1 MVLPESKMLC
11 RPPSKR
17 VRCPPCQKVGKPPVG
32 SYLDKILTPTQ
43 LKRDVTPKRP
53 VYRQDD
59 YIKLLKKNNK
69 DLGIPYVPQYLPV
82 VYEESAKV
90 TQTEPELD
98 VPDRV
103 YMRLRVLKNGTVR
116 IKLSGTIWDLHNTYY
131 KYAKKPPFKAVL
143 QAYKGHGFSKEYM
156 EKLKMNLERQR
167 VIAQR
172 IEKVFSKIF
181 DKEPVKK
188 PKKEKKKEEEEAPPI
203 EEHEPE
209 EDEIEEEVPDDG
221 GMDIEPEPDDEVV
234 EDEEFLSDGE

>member
-1 MVLPESKMLC
+1 MVLPKSKMLY

-43 LKRDVTPKRP
+43 LKRVVIPKRP

-103 YMRLRVLKNGTVR
+103 YMRFRVLKNGTVR

-143 QAYKGHGFSKEYM
+143 QAYKVHGFSKEY
-156 EKLKMNLERQR
+156 LERLKKNQEKQR
-167 VIAQR
+167 QLALR
-172 IEKVFSKIF
+172 IEKVFAKIF
-181 DKEPVKK
+181 EKEPVKK
-188 PKKEKKKEEEEAPPI
+188 VKKKVEKKKDEELED
-203 EEHEPE
+203 HEPE
-209 EDEIEEEVPDDG
+209 EDEVEEEVPDDG
-221 GMDIEPEPDDEVV
+221 GMDIEPDLEDEEVV
-234 EDEEFLSDGE
+234 EDEEFVSDGE